1 MLLQLLKARYFGDK
15 ELNIDKICR
24 NNYIAITY
32 QICLTGL
39 RK

>member
-32 QICLTGL
+32 QYALPG
-39 RK
+39 